1 LNTRFSYNPS
11 TIRTF

>member
-11 TIRTF
+11 TFRTF